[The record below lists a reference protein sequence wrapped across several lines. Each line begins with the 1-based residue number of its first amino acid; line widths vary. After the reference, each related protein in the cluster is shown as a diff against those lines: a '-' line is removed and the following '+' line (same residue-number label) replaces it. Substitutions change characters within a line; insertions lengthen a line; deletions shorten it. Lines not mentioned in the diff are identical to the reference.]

1 LQQDAKASSSAA
13 AGWSADDAAIVRRAM
28 RSASAFVQAHHSSG
42 YYPSCTSQSGEIMGV
57 LKQLKEEMEGDL
69 GDSQK
74 LETERAASFAE
85 LRAAKEDEIANGEA
99 MAEKKEDELATTDNN
114 LAEAKEDKAQEEATL
129 SETQK
134 FMANLKVTCADA
146 DKNFEA
152 RKTARA
158 SEMGAVSQ
166 TISIL
171 MEDSAR
177 DTFTST
183 YSLFQ
188 TAESD
193 NSHRD
198 QRQKVVAAL
207 RKVASKT
214 HDPKLMALA
223 TAVQLDSFTRV
234 KKAID
239 DMITMLKVEEADEVK
254 KNDWCIAELQEND
267 MTTAKTET
275 RKSDLQAT
283 QAELES
289 AIKTLEDDLAS
300 AANQISELQV
310 NLQRANE
317 DRQKENL
324 DFQQTVADQT
334 ATVEILKK
342 ALDKLATFYDEESL
356 LQKQKQTPPVAQK
369 EYSPNK
375 GAQGVMQMIEKLVG
389 EAKEMTAE
397 ATKAEVE
404 AQAAYEAIVADTN
417 GSVLALQKEIATKTQ
432 TKAQAH
438 KDLAMTESDIV
449 STVDELEGLAKY
461 NAQIHAECDYLTKNF
476 DLRQQTRGQ
485 EIEALQQA
493 KQILNGASMS

>member
-1 LQQDAKASSSAA
+1 
-13 AGWSADDAAIVRRAM
+13 
-28 RSASAFVQAHHSSG
+28 
-42 YYPSCTSQSGEIMGV
+42 
-57 LKQLKEEMEGDL
+57 
-69 GDSQK
+69 
-74 LETERAASFAE
+74 
-85 LRAAKEDEIANGEA
+85 
-99 MAEKKEDELATTDNN
+99 
-114 LAEAKEDKAQEEATL
+114 
-129 SETQK
+129 
-134 FMANLKVTCADA
+134 
-146 DKNFEA
+146 
-152 RKTARA
+152 
-158 SEMGAVSQ
+158 
-166 TISIL
+166 
-171 MEDSAR
+171 
-177 DTFTST
+177 
-183 YSLFQ
+183 
-188 TAESD
+188 
-193 NSHRD
+193 
-198 QRQKVVAAL
+198 
-207 RKVASKT
+207 
-214 HDPKLMALA
+214 MALA

-239 DMITMLKVEEADEVK
+239 DMIAMLKVEEADEVK

-275 RKSDLQAT
+275 RKSDLQAK
-283 QAELES
+283 QAELEPT
-289 AIKTLEDDLAS
+289 ITTLEDDLAS

-432 TKAQAH
+432 TKAQTH